1 MTPVIYLLSVIIERK
16 YIMESP
22 WKTIRRNSHAINVIT
37 MINNH
42 DDNNNNNIQL
52 LVIDTDNDQ
61 K

>member
-1 MTPVIYLLSVIIERK
+1 
-16 YIMESP
+16 MESP

-42 DDNNNNNIQL
+42 DDNNNNNNNIQL
-52 LVIDTDNDQ
+52 LVIDTDHDQ